1 MYVCSRESLAEDDAC
16 ANLSQ
21 LAKAG
26 FVWRP
31 FPENPDNVACF
42 LCNKSLDGWE
52 EGDKPLE
59 EHLKHSPECGWA
71 IVAGIEANLNGLS
84 SEDPASTRMIAARKA
99 TFDGRWPHEGKRG
112 WKNKIKQVSHG
123 TSTRPSSAN

>member
-1 MYVCSRESLAEDDAC
+1 MREGTGR
-16 ANLSQ
+16 ANSHQ

-52 EGDKPLE
+52 EGDHPLE
-59 EHLKHSPECGWA
+59 EHIKHSTDCGWA
-71 IVAGIEANLNGLS
+71 VVAGIEANLFDLA
-84 SEDPASTRMIAARKA
+84 SEDPSSARMIAARKA
-99 TFDGRWPHEGKRG
+99 TFGGRWPHEGKRG
-112 WKNKIKQVSHG
+112 WKCKTKQVG
-123 TSTRPSSAN
+123 FAPFTPVGSSSC